1 MLQLSFVN
9 FKRGSYILI
18 EGKAD
23 TDRFY
28 IIQSGQVQ
36 VGKQNEVVA
45 EEEGNLLGPGDFLG
59 VVACMAHHSQ
69 IETAVAVSDV
79 VLIAVHYTQFPELI
93 EKNNPIAMK
102 IIYSFSK
109 KMRYLDEALTRITLK
124 RNIETDISHLFTIGE
139 YYLRMSKFE
148 LALYAYYHYLKE
160 KPDGQFAETARKRFM
175 AIKSTGVKA
184 PIEMLEPDTKQ
195 MVRVYNRESM
205 IFCECQS
212 GTELYIIQKGRV
224 KISKIVDNSEV
235 LLAVL
240 REGDMFGE
248 MALLENKPR
257 SATAITA
264 AEECQLLA
272 VNRQNFNQMVTTQPQ
287 LIARLTTTLADRI
300 WAMYK
305 QLANTLIPVP
315 LEKMYDML
323 CIQLEKMR
331 IQPGAGK
338 QHTFLFG
345 PPELA
350 KMCSIPKEQVA
361 QAIAE
366 FLMTP
371 IVRSTDDS
379 IIITDTLELSKQTAY
394 FKKMQEIEQA
404 RKQSRANE
412 PTYRG
417 KPMGISKT

>member
-1 MLQLSFVN
+1 VLQLSFVN

-18 EGKAD
+18 EGKSD

-36 VGKQNEVVA
+36 IGKQNEVVA

-139 YYLRMSKFE
+139 YYLKMSKFE

-323 CIQLEKMR
+323 CIQLEKLR

-417 KPMGISKT
+417 KPVW

>member
-9 FKRGSYILI
+9 FKCGSYILI
-18 EGKAD
+18 EGKSD

-36 VGKQNEVVA
+36 IAKQKEVVA

-59 VVACMAHHSQ
+59 VIACMAHHSQ
-69 IETAVAVSDV
+69 IETAIAVSDV
-79 VLIAVHYTQFPELI
+79 VLIAVHYEQFPELI

-160 KPDGQFAETARKRFM
+160 KPDGQYAETARKRFM

-212 GTELYIIQKGRV
+212 GAELYIIQKGRV

-315 LEKMYDML
+315 IEKMYDML
-323 CIQLEKMR
+323 SIQLEKLR

-404 RKQSRANE
+404 RKQARANE

-417 KPMGISKT
+417 KPIW

>member
-18 EGKAD
+18 EGKSD

-36 VGKQNEVVA
+36 IAKQKEVVA

-79 VLIAVHYTQFPELI
+79 VLIAVHYAQFPELI
-93 EKNNPIAMK
+93 EKNTPIAMK
-102 IIYSFSK
+102 IIYSFSR

-160 KPDGQFAETARKRFM
+160 KPDGQYAETARKRFM

-205 IFCECQS
+205 VFCECQS
-212 GTELYIIQKGRV
+212 GAELYIIQKGRV

-315 LEKMYDML
+315 IEKMYDML
-323 CIQLEKMR
+323 SIQLEKLR

-404 RKQSRANE
+404 RKQARANE

-417 KPMGISKT
+417 KPIW

>member
-18 EGKAD
+18 EGKSD

-36 VGKQNEVVA
+36 IAKQKEVVA

-69 IETAVAVSDV
+69 IETAVAVTDV
-79 VLIAVHYTQFPELI
+79 VLIAVHYAQFPELI
-93 EKNNPIAMK
+93 EKNTPIAMK
-102 IIYSFSK
+102 IIYSFSR

-160 KPDGQFAETARKRFM
+160 KPDGQYAETARKRFM

-205 IFCECQS
+205 VFCECQS
-212 GTELYIIQKGRV
+212 GAELYIIQKGRV

-315 LEKMYDML
+315 IEKMYDML
-323 CIQLEKMR
+323 SIQLEKLR

-404 RKQSRANE
+404 RKQARANE

-417 KPMGISKT
+417 KPIR

>member
-18 EGKAD
+18 EGKSH

-36 VGKQNEVVA
+36 IAKQKEVVA

-69 IETAVAVSDV
+69 IETAVAVTDV
-79 VLIAVHYTQFPELI
+79 VLIAVHYAQFPELI
-93 EKNNPIAMK
+93 EKNTPIAMK
-102 IIYSFSK
+102 IIYSFSR

-160 KPDGQFAETARKRFM
+160 KPNGQYAETARKRFM

-205 IFCECQS
+205 VFCECQS
-212 GTELYIIQKGRV
+212 GAELYIIQKGRV

-315 LEKMYDML
+315 IEKMYDML
-323 CIQLEKMR
+323 SIQLEKLR

-404 RKQSRANE
+404 RKQARANE

-417 KPMGISKT
+417 KPIR

>member
-1 MLQLSFVN
+1 VLQLSFVN

-36 VGKQNEVVA
+36 IAKQKEVVA

-59 VVACMAHHSQ
+59 VIACMAHHSQ

-79 VLIAVHYTQFPELI
+79 VLIAVHYAQFPELI
-93 EKNNPIAMK
+93 EKNTPIAMK

-124 RNIETDISHLFTIGE
+124 KNIETDISHLFTIGE

-160 KPDGQFAETARKRFM
+160 KPDGQYAETARKRFM

-205 IFCECQS
+205 VFCECQS

-272 VNRQNFNQMVTTQPQ
+272 VNRQNFNQMVATQPQ

-323 CIQLEKMR
+323 SIQLEKMR
-331 IQPGAGK
+331 IQPSAGK

-345 PPELA
+345 PAELA

-404 RKQSRANE
+404 RQQARANE

-417 KPMGISKT
+417 KPVR

>member
-18 EGKAD
+18 EGKSD

-36 VGKQNEVVA
+36 IAKQKEVVA

-79 VLIAVHYTQFPELI
+79 VLIAVHYAQFPELI
-93 EKNNPIAMK
+93 EKNTPIAMK
-102 IIYSFSK
+102 IIYSFSR

-160 KPDGQFAETARKRFM
+160 KPDGQYAETARKRFM

-205 IFCECQS
+205 VFCECQS
-212 GTELYIIQKGRV
+212 GAELYIIQKGRV

-315 LEKMYDML
+315 IEKMYDML
-323 CIQLEKMR
+323 SIQLEKLR

-404 RKQSRANE
+404 RKQARANE

-417 KPMGISKT
+417 KPIR

>member
-18 EGKAD
+18 EGKSD

-36 VGKQNEVVA
+36 IAKQKEVVA

-79 VLIAVHYTQFPELI
+79 VLIAVHYAQFPELI
-93 EKNNPIAMK
+93 EKNTPIAMK
-102 IIYSFSK
+102 IIYSFSR

-160 KPDGQFAETARKRFM
+160 KPDGQYAETARKRFM

-205 IFCECQS
+205 VFCECQS
-212 GTELYIIQKGRV
+212 GAELYIIQKGRV

-315 LEKMYDML
+315 IEKMYDML
-323 CIQLEKMR
+323 SIQLEKLR

-404 RKQSRANE
+404 RQQARANE

-417 KPMGISKT
+417 KPVR

>member
-18 EGKAD
+18 EGKSD

-36 VGKQNEVVA
+36 IAKQKEVVA

-59 VVACMAHHSQ
+59 VIACMAHHSQ
-69 IETAVAVSDV
+69 IETAIAVSDV
-79 VLIAVHYTQFPELI
+79 VLIAVHYEQFPELI

-160 KPDGQFAETARKRFM
+160 KPDGQYAETARKRFM

-212 GTELYIIQKGRV
+212 GAELYIIQKGRV

-287 LIARLTTTLADRI
+287 LITRLTTTLADRI

-315 LEKMYDML
+315 IEKMYDML
-323 CIQLEKMR
+323 SIQLEKLR

-404 RKQSRANE
+404 RKQARANE

-417 KPMGISKT
+417 KPIW

>member
-36 VGKQNEVVA
+36 IAKQKEVVA

-59 VVACMAHHSQ
+59 VIACMAHHSQ

-79 VLIAVHYTQFPELI
+79 VLIAVHYAQFPELI
-93 EKNNPIAMK
+93 EKNTPIAMK
-102 IIYSFSK
+102 IIYAFSK

-124 RNIETDISHLFTIGE
+124 KNIETDISHLFTIGE

-160 KPDGQFAETARKRFM
+160 KPDGQYAETARKRFM

-205 IFCECQS
+205 VFCECQS

-272 VNRQNFNQMVTTQPQ
+272 VNRQNFNQMVATQPQ

-323 CIQLEKMR
+323 SIQLEKMR
-331 IQPGAGK
+331 IQPSAGK

-345 PPELA
+345 PAELA

-404 RKQSRANE
+404 RQQARANE

-417 KPMGISKT
+417 KPVR

>member
-18 EGKAD
+18 EGKSD

-36 VGKQNEVVA
+36 IAKQKEVVA

-59 VVACMAHHSQ
+59 VIACMAHHSQ
-69 IETAVAVSDV
+69 IETAIAVSDV
-79 VLIAVHYTQFPELI
+79 VLIAVRYEQFPELI
-93 EKNNPIAMK
+93 EKNTPIAMK
-102 IIYSFSK
+102 IIYSFSR

-160 KPDGQFAETARKRFM
+160 KPNGQYAETARKRFM

-212 GTELYIIQKGRV
+212 GAELYIIQKGRV

-240 REGDMFGE
+240 KEGDMFGE

-257 SATAITA
+257 SATAITT
-264 AEECQLLA
+264 AEQCQLLA
-272 VNRQNFNQMVTTQPQ
+272 VNRQNFNQMVATQPQ

-305 QLANTLIPVP
+305 QLANTLIPIP
-315 LEKMYDML
+315 IEKMFDML
-323 CIQLEKMR
+323 SIQLEKLR
-331 IQPGAGK
+331 IQPGSGK

-345 PPELA
+345 PAELA
-350 KMCSIPKEQVA
+350 KMCSIPKEQVS
-361 QAIAE
+361 QAISE
-366 FLMTP
+366 FLTTP

-379 IIITDTLELSKQTAY
+379 IVITDTLELTKQTAY
-394 FKKMQEIEQA
+394 FKKMQEA
-404 RKQSRANE
+404 RANANE

-417 KPMGISKT
+417 RLMR

>member
-9 FKRGSYILI
+9 FKRGSYIII
-18 EGKAD
+18 EGKSD

-28 IIQSGQVQ
+28 IIQSGQVRIA
-36 VGKQNEVVA
+36 KQKEVVA

-59 VVACMAHHSQ
+59 VIACMSHHSQ

-93 EKNNPIAMK
+93 EKNTPIAMK

-124 RNIETDISHLFTIGE
+124 RNIQTDISHLFTIGE
-139 YYLRMSKFE
+139 YYLKMSKFE

-160 KPDGQFAETARKRFM
+160 KPDGQYAETARKRFM

-212 GTELYIIQKGRV
+212 GGELYIIQKGRV

-240 REGDMFGE
+240 KEGDMFGE

-272 VNRQNFNQMVTTQPQ
+272 VNRQNFNQMVATQPQ

-323 CIQLEKMR
+323 SIQLEKLR
-331 IQPGAGK
+331 IQPSAGK

-345 PPELA
+345 PAELA

-361 QAIAE
+361 QAIAD

-371 IVRSTDDS
+371 IVRSTEDS

-417 KPMGISKT
+417 KPVW

>member
-18 EGKAD
+18 EGKSD

-36 VGKQNEVVA
+36 IAKQKEVVA

-69 IETAVAVSDV
+69 IETAVAVTDV
-79 VLIAVHYTQFPELI
+79 VLIAVHYAQFPELI
-93 EKNNPIAMK
+93 EKNTPIAMK
-102 IIYSFSK
+102 IIYSFSR

-160 KPDGQFAETARKRFM
+160 KPDGQYAETARKRFM

-205 IFCECQS
+205 VFCECQS
-212 GTELYIIQKGRV
+212 GAELYIIQKGRV

-315 LEKMYDML
+315 IEKMYDML
-323 CIQLEKMR
+323 SIQLEKLR

-404 RKQSRANE
+404 RKQARANE

-417 KPMGISKT
+417 KPIW

>member
-18 EGKAD
+18 EGKSD

-36 VGKQNEVVA
+36 IAKQKEVVA

-59 VVACMAHHSQ
+59 VIACMAHHSQ
-69 IETAVAVSDV
+69 IETAIAVSDV
-79 VLIAVHYTQFPELI
+79 VLIAVHYEQFPELI

-109 KMRYLDEALTRITLK
+109 RMRYLDEALTRITLK

-160 KPDGQFAETARKRFM
+160 KPDGQYAETARKRFM

-212 GTELYIIQKGRV
+212 GAELYIIQKGRV

-287 LIARLTTTLADRI
+287 LITRLTTTLADRI

-315 LEKMYDML
+315 IEKMYDML
-323 CIQLEKMR
+323 SIQLEKLR

-404 RKQSRANE
+404 RQQARANE

-417 KPMGISKT
+417 KPVR

>member
-18 EGKAD
+18 EGKSD

-36 VGKQNEVVA
+36 IAKQKEVVA

-69 IETAVAVSDV
+69 IETAVAVTDV
-79 VLIAVHYTQFPELI
+79 VLIAVHYAQFPELI
-93 EKNNPIAMK
+93 EKNTPIAMK
-102 IIYSFSK
+102 IIYSFSR

-160 KPDGQFAETARKRFM
+160 KPNGQYAETARKRFM

-205 IFCECQS
+205 VFCECQS
-212 GTELYIIQKGRV
+212 GAELYIIQKGRV

-315 LEKMYDML
+315 IEKMYDML
-323 CIQLEKMR
+323 SIQLEKLR

-404 RKQSRANE
+404 RKQARANE

-417 KPMGISKT
+417 KPIW

>member
-160 KPDGQFAETARKRFM
+160 KPDGQYAETARKRFM

-212 GTELYIIQKGRV
+212 GAELYIIQKGRV

-315 LEKMYDML
+315 IEKMYDML
-323 CIQLEKMR
+323 SIQLEKLR

-404 RKQSRANE
+404 RKQARANE

-417 KPMGISKT
+417 KPIW

>member
-18 EGKAD
+18 EGKSD

-36 VGKQNEVVA
+36 IAKQKEVVA

-59 VVACMAHHSQ
+59 VIACMAHHSQ
-69 IETAVAVSDV
+69 IETAIAVSDV
-79 VLIAVHYTQFPELI
+79 VLIAVHYEQFPELI

-109 KMRYLDEALTRITLK
+109 RMRYLDEALTRITLK

-160 KPDGQFAETARKRFM
+160 KPDGQYAETARKRFM

-212 GTELYIIQKGRV
+212 GAELYIIQKGRV

-287 LIARLTTTLADRI
+287 LITRLTTTLADRI

-315 LEKMYDML
+315 IEKMYDML
-323 CIQLEKMR
+323 SIQLEKLR

-404 RKQSRANE
+404 RKQARANE

-417 KPMGISKT
+417 KPIW

>member
-1 MLQLSFVN
+1 VLQLSFVN

-212 GTELYIIQKGRV
+212 GAELYIIQKGRV

-417 KPMGISKT
+417 KPVW

>member
-36 VGKQNEVVA
+36 IAKQKEVVA

-59 VVACMAHHSQ
+59 VIACMAHHSQ

-79 VLIAVHYTQFPELI
+79 VLIAVHYAQFPELI
-93 EKNNPIAMK
+93 EKNTPIAMK
-102 IIYSFSK
+102 IIYSFSR

-160 KPDGQFAETARKRFM
+160 KPNGQFAETARKRFM

-195 MVRVYNRESM
+195 MVRVYHGESM

-315 LEKMYDML
+315 IEKMYDML
-323 CIQLEKMR
+323 SIQLEKMR
-331 IQPGAGK
+331 IQPSAGK

-345 PPELA
+345 PAELA

-417 KPMGISKT
+417 KPVW

>member
-18 EGKAD
+18 EGKSD

-36 VGKQNEVVA
+36 IAKQKEVVA

-59 VVACMAHHSQ
+59 VIACMAHHSQ
-69 IETAVAVSDV
+69 IETAIAVSDV
-79 VLIAVHYTQFPELI
+79 VLIAVHYEQFPELI

-160 KPDGQFAETARKRFM
+160 KPDGQYAETARKRFM

-212 GTELYIIQKGRV
+212 GAELYIIQKGRV

-315 LEKMYDML
+315 IEKMYDML
-323 CIQLEKMR
+323 SIQLEKLR

-371 IVRSTDDS
+371 IVRSTNDS

-404 RKQSRANE
+404 RKQARANE

-417 KPMGISKT
+417 KPIW

>member
-18 EGKAD
+18 EGKSD

-36 VGKQNEVVA
+36 IAKQKEVVA

-59 VVACMAHHSQ
+59 VIACMAHHSQ
-69 IETAVAVSDV
+69 IETAIAVSDV
-79 VLIAVHYTQFPELI
+79 VLIAVHYAQFPELI
-93 EKNNPIAMK
+93 EKNTPIAMK
-102 IIYSFSK
+102 IIYSFSR

-160 KPDGQFAETARKRFM
+160 KPDGQYAETARKRFM

-205 IFCECQS
+205 VFCECQS
-212 GTELYIIQKGRV
+212 GAELYIIQKGRV

-315 LEKMYDML
+315 IEKMYDMRS
-323 CIQLEKMR
+323 IQLEKLR

-404 RKQSRANE
+404 RKQARANE

-417 KPMGISKT
+417 KPIR

>member
-18 EGKAD
+18 EGKSD

-36 VGKQNEVVA
+36 IAKQKEVVA

-59 VVACMAHHSQ
+59 VIACMAHHSQ
-69 IETAVAVSDV
+69 IETAIAVSDV
-79 VLIAVHYTQFPELI
+79 VLIAVHYEQFPELI

-160 KPDGQFAETARKRFM
+160 KPDGQYAETARKRFM

-212 GTELYIIQKGRV
+212 GAELYIIQKGRV

-315 LEKMYDML
+315 IEKMYDML
-323 CIQLEKMR
+323 SIQLEKLR

-404 RKQSRANE
+404 RKQARANE

-417 KPMGISKT
+417 KPIW

>member
-18 EGKAD
+18 EGKSD

-36 VGKQNEVVA
+36 IAKQKEVVA

-59 VVACMAHHSQ
+59 VIACMAHHSQ
-69 IETAVAVSDV
+69 IETAIAVSDV
-79 VLIAVHYTQFPELI
+79 VLIAVHYEQFPELI

-160 KPDGQFAETARKRFM
+160 KPDGQYAETARKRFM

-212 GTELYIIQKGRV
+212 GAELYIIQKGRV

-315 LEKMYDML
+315 IEKMYDML
-323 CIQLEKMR
+323 SIQLEKLR

-404 RKQSRANE
+404 RKQARANE

-417 KPMGISKT
+417 KPIR

>member
-18 EGKAD
+18 EGKSD

-36 VGKQNEVVA
+36 IAKQKEVVA

-59 VVACMAHHSQ
+59 VIACMAHHSQ

-79 VLIAVHYTQFPELI
+79 VLIAVHYAQFPELI
-93 EKNNPIAMK
+93 EKNTPIAMK
-102 IIYSFSK
+102 IIYSFSR

-124 RNIETDISHLFTIGE
+124 RNIETDLSHLFTIGE

-160 KPDGQFAETARKRFM
+160 KPNGQFAETARKRFM

-195 MVRVYNRESM
+195 MVRVYHGESM

-315 LEKMYDML
+315 IEKMYDML
-323 CIQLEKMR
+323 SIQLEKMR

-345 PPELA
+345 PAEPA

-417 KPMGISKT
+417 KPVW

>member
-18 EGKAD
+18 EGKSD

-36 VGKQNEVVA
+36 IAKQKEVVA

-59 VVACMAHHSQ
+59 VIACMAHHSQ
-69 IETAVAVSDV
+69 IETAIAVSDV
-79 VLIAVHYTQFPELI
+79 VLIAVHYEQFPELI

-160 KPDGQFAETARKRFM
+160 KPDGQYAETARKRFM

-212 GTELYIIQKGRV
+212 GAELYIIQKGRV

-315 LEKMYDML
+315 IEKMYDML
-323 CIQLEKMR
+323 SIQLEKLR

-366 FLMTP
+366 FSMTP

-404 RKQSRANE
+404 RKQARANE

-417 KPMGISKT
+417 KPIW

>member
-18 EGKAD
+18 EGKSD

-36 VGKQNEVVA
+36 IAKQKEVVA

-79 VLIAVHYTQFPELI
+79 VLIAVHYAQFPELI
-93 EKNNPIAMK
+93 EKNTPIAMK
-102 IIYSFSK
+102 IIYSFSR

-160 KPDGQFAETARKRFM
+160 KPDGQYAETARKRFM

-205 IFCECQS
+205 VFCECQS
-212 GTELYIIQKGRV
+212 GAELYIIQKGRV

-287 LIARLTTTLADRI
+287 LIARLTTTLADRM

-315 LEKMYDML
+315 IEKMYDML
-323 CIQLEKMR
+323 SIQLEKLR

-404 RKQSRANE
+404 RKQARANE

-417 KPMGISKT
+417 KPIR